1 MRSHIGRSGRG
12 QIFLAHLY
20 LFANLSCR
28 CQEFLALRGGGMS
41 GGGAES
47 QLKACLLPPGR
58 RATFIEFSGGG
69 RGGRSKQGKA
79 ELARNGIL
87 RTMYV

>member
-1 MRSHIGRSGRG
+1 
-12 QIFLAHLY
+12 
-20 LFANLSCR
+20 
-28 CQEFLALRGGGMS
+28 MS